1 MNRGEIKL
9 KILFEDDV
17 CVEATYFMLFND
29 PNDKDELQIAITN
42 MLYKFIK
49 GKEETFEGAV
59 AEVDVQDVENI
70 YVCTYGPLSKEAIEW
85 IREEDYPT
93 LH

>member
-42 MLYKFIK
+42 MF
-49 GKEETFEGAV
+49 
-59 AEVDVQDVENI
+59 
-70 YVCTYGPLSKEAIEW
+70 
-85 IREEDYPT
+85 
-93 LH
+93 